1 MEISEEICRFLP
13 AFVSQSASSF
23 YPHFTWRILSRPIIR
38 LVWVVVYLCTL
49 LKMAAYMSSSLSS
62 EADDSDG
69 KSSAFCYM
77 HTIDTHG
84 RVLLFSEKSFIKF
97 KECAAHW
104 KSWKIVQKVPLALQN
119 KQTALCIPVLRGLT
133 IKQTPELEVA
143 CTVRW
148 VWQSR
153 VYTANVVFS
162 V

>member
-104 KSWKIVQKVPLALQN
+104 KSWKIVQKVPLACHWHCRTSRRPIMHPRTTWAYDKTN
-119 KQTALCIPVLRGLT
+119 TWIGSGVYCKVG
-133 IKQTPELEVA
+133 V
-143 CTVRW
+143 TVP
-148 VWQSR
+148 SL
-153 VYTANVVFS
+153 YS
-162 V
+162 